1 MAPDLQE
8 GNFQL
13 IGADVCALYPSLQ
26 QVETAMITAKA
37 VQTTNLEFEGVSYD
51 ELSVYLA
58 LTIGRE
64 GMREWGVEHCYP
76 RRLIDS
82 NSFSLSSKINKEMAN
97 WGCLTENYSEGDRKN
112 LLAAMIQVAVM
123 VMMQTSCYSFGGKL
137 YLQQTGSGIGLRGSA
152 CAAKL
157 VMAVWDCH
165 WARVQKLSGLKVHL
179 FMRYIDDIRIYMRA
193 IPWGWQWSD
202 QGWSY
207 NKDTSDT
214 RNAESI

>member
-1 MAPDLQE
+1 MHDKKIRELESRASLLRTGCELGEVPELQE
-8 GNFQL
+8 EKFQF

-26 QVETAMITAKA
+26 QVETTMITAKA
-37 VQTTNLEFEGVSYD
+37 VQTTSLEFKGVSYD

-64 GMREWGVEHCYP
+64 GMKEWGIEHCYP

-82 NSFSLSSKINKEMAN
+82 NSLSLSSKINKDMAN
-97 WGCLTENYSEGDRKN
+97 WGCLTHYSKNDRKN

-137 YLQQTGSGIGLRGSA
+137 YIQQTGSGIGLRGSA

-157 VMAVWDCH
+157 VMA
-165 WARVQKLSGLKVHL
+165 RV
-179 FMRYIDDIRIYMRA
+179 
-193 IPWGWQWSD
+193 WQWSD
-202 QGWSY
+202 AGWIY
-207 NKDTSDT
+207 NKDTSDN
-214 RNAESI
+214 RDAET